1 MATDLHRETLKA
13 SIATA
18 NALATAVG
26 LNPSNSD
33 SLNTG
38 GEIRLSI
45 NPTSE
50 SSAKSADSNNGSIAK
65 SESYGLGIGTS
76 QFYSQPGQ
84 PYYQPSGFNSLT
96 LGKLIGASGRIDG
109 ISKAIARTTSSTD
122 ASTDATAINI
132 GLAHLGLEA
141 PDASVLQIGTAEN
154 PFEAIALAA
163 STSNAEED
171 CDCSNDPLSHLNA
184 TAIVRGVE
192 NPLDGSKTVLGQ
204 PVANV
209 AATAHVAPLT
219 TNSAVRG
226 GAKADAIALQGL
238 NLKTTP
244 TGNGDGTA
252 TIVGNAAATTGLKGL
267 IPKALSPKGEE
278 PALKFEGQAIGIDA
292 GTDEQPGRI
301 KGNSS
306 ANNIIQGTGFVEL
319 DIPGDEYLVNSHL
332 IDEHCVETDL
342 TAIGIRNADITTGLG
357 DDAVIGMAGIDTGV
371 AILKEGNSEVDLAA
385 IRNTDISTGLGNDT
399 VVGQITTLPTA
410 DEFDTTTSEL
420 AFNGFEGGTAGANTD
435 QELSDANKANTV
447 RTGIGDDVVSGSA
460 RDYTFEGG
468 IGNDNIDLD
477 NAWNTSLFGSL
488 GNDRVVVNGTSH
500 GLELFGGSGRDEIVG
515 GSGDGGKFDGADRIE
530 GGDGV
535 DVSKGQGGQ
544 DTFVYSTGNSAWRG
558 TENSEINEILLD
570 EESWSE
576 LTNDEKNVFLGETER
591 ILDFT
596 SGRESDGDKLEL
608 STSLGSI
615 TSSEWKS
622 KGVLMTAEQ
631 AVKYIH
637 ADRVGVVVDTLA
649 NIQNMGLSGR
659 SYAISISEDGK
670 QGMLLYDADGDFSHG
685 AQVVSHLS
693 GDLSNMDKSNIS
705 FA

>member
-38 GEIRLSI
+38 GKIRLSI

-84 PYYQPSGFNSLT
+84 PYYQPTGFNSPT

-122 ASTDATAINI
+122 ASTDAVAINI
-132 GLAHLGLEA
+132 GLAYLGLEA
-141 PDASVLQIGTAEN
+141 PDSSVLQIGTAEN

-252 TIVGNAAATTGLKGL
+252 TIIGNATATTGLKGL

-301 KGNSS
+301 QGNSN

-371 AILKEGNSEVDLAA
+371 AILKEDNSNVDLAA
-385 IRNTDISTGLGNDT
+385 VRNANISTGLGNDT

-435 QELSDANKANTV
+435 QELSGANKANTV

-488 GNDRVVVNGTSH
+488 GNDRLVVNGTSH

-596 SGRESDGDKLEL
+596 SGKESDGDKLEL

-622 KGVLMTAEQ
+622 EGVLMTADQ
-631 AVKYIH
+631 ATKYIH
-637 ADRVGVVVDTLA
+637 ADRVGVVVDTLS